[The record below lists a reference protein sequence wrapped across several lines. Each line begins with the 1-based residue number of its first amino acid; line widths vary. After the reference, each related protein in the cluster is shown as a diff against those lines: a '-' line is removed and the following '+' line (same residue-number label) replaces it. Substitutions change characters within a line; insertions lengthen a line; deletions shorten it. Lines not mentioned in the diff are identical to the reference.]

1 MTTQNHTI
9 GTTWTETVMDGD
21 DFLLSLPSAS
31 RFDVDVATTDTV
43 VAPTVGRGH
52 VIAADLRKSI
62 TRALLGPGYV
72 WTKAP
77 KQYTATL
84 STWSSDLAAILALE
98 GLVGYWPTDPAYLYS
113 DDAGTTL
120 ATVGGSVAYRAN
132 LISGGPAAVQST
144 PANQPVLHKYS
155 LSDFYWLETDDGSS
169 TLTATTGDLG
179 ASCTVAYADA
189 NGAVFTEGVTI
200 SSTYSTTP
208 AVGYNS
214 DFMIF
219 NRALT
224 AAEKTLITRHLTR
237 DRDFVQRELLAIS
250 GLTGYW
256 KADPQYLFEDSAG
269 TTPASTS
276 GTGPV
281 GQWRPLGI
289 PMSFGEELVDTLN
302 EATAW
307 TTGGANTL
315 APDGDALKAVF
326 VDHATAGIA
335 SLVSAGGL
343 TTDLV
348 IGNTYLITGQ
358 AKVSASG
365 AVTINATNTSGVSV
379 SQGAFT
385 LTSSDYVGFEIVFTA
400 TQTNNQLRVTSF
412 SSGESVWWRSL
423 SIRQVITNAALQ
435 GTTANK
441 PILRKT
447 PTTGV
452 YWLDSNTSTSALN
465 VALSDTVLGRRNL
478 LTYTEDFSNAAW
490 SRTGFLS
497 FGSGS
502 IADALPS
509 TVGPAALDLI
519 IEDTN
524 NVPHRAGQFPAVST
538 IIGTPINIT
547 VYVKQGPGS
556 RYFGCQSLTAAG
568 TYAHCVFDLSTKTYN
583 ANALIDS
590 ASITELP
597 GGIFRLSIKCT
608 PSAILPNSYVYFYS
622 TPSATATVTTGTSPS
637 YVGDGNS
644 GFYIGG
650 AQLEFGSV
658 ATDYQKIT
666 NVPAYCTLVRATAE
680 GVTFTDNAEIAAPYN
695 IAPAFSFNAD
705 VAIFN
710 RALTATEKALITR
723 YMARAVPMLGSNLVT
738 NGTFDTDTVWT
749 KGTGWSIGSGVASKS
764 AGTASNLTQSVG
776 VSGNTYYAKADAVV
790 TAGTIGAYPGSGTTQ
805 FGSTSATGT
814 LAYTMKASGT
824 GIGVRGDAS
833 FAGNV
838 DNATIKEI
846 L

>member
-1 MTTQNHTI
+1 MR
-9 GTTWTETVMDGD
+9 
-21 DFLLSLPSAS
+21 S
-31 RFDVDVATTDTV
+31 RFPHGGEVLGA
-43 VAPTVGRGH
+43 APANPILAPVLSQ
-52 VIAADLRKSI
+52 D
-62 TRALLGPGYV
+62 RALSMSRQREML
-72 WTKAP
+72 
-77 KQYTATL
+77 
-84 STWSSDLAAILALE
+84 DLQAIQRIP
-98 GLVGYWPTDPAYLYS
+98 GLV
-113 DDAGTTL
+113 
-120 ATVGGSVAYRAN
+120 
-132 LISGGPAAVQST
+132 
-144 PANQPVLHKYS
+144 
-155 LSDFYWLETDDGSS
+155 
-169 TLTATTGDLG
+169 
-179 ASCTVAYADA
+179 
-189 NGAVFTEGVTI
+189 
-200 SSTYSTTP
+200 
-208 AVGYNS
+208 
-214 DFMIF
+214 
-219 NRALT
+219 
-224 AAEKTLITRHLTR
+224 
-237 DRDFVQRELLAIS
+237 
-250 GLTGYW
+250 GYW
-256 KADPQYLFEDSAG
+256 KADPQYMFEDYTTL
-269 TTPASTS
+269 TTPTLGGVVGKVLDLSAPQTLGSELLTNGTMDSSTS
-276 GTGPV
+276 PWSSGSQSPANCTTRTIESGRLKYVCVDAGLSYSYATQILNSTLQLGAEYQVYFELECTVPIKVTVFNHTSSSNTIFSTVYQPGTYVISRPV
-281 GQWRPLGI
+281 HLAVTT
-289 PMSFGEELVDTLN
+289 SLN
-302 EATAW
+302 I
-307 TTGGANTL
+307 
-315 APDGDALKAVF
+315 VF
-326 VDHATAGIA
+326 SMA
-335 SLVSAGGL
+335 S
-343 TTDLV
+343 V
-348 IGNTYLITGQ
+348 IGSNVVGGTMWIDN
-358 AKVSASG
+358 VSLKKINPNN
-365 AVTINATNTSGVSV
+365 AVQS
-379 SQGAFT
+379 
-385 LTSSDYVGFEIVFTA
+385 
-400 TQTNNQLRVTSF
+400 
-412 SSGESVWWRSL
+412 
-423 SIRQVITNAALQ
+423 
-435 GTTANK
+435 TTANK
-441 PILRKT
+441 PILSKT
-447 PTTGV
+447 PTTGI
-452 YWLDSNTSTSALN
+452 YWADSNTATSALN

-608 PSAILPNSYVYFYS
+608 PSAILPNSYAYFYL
-622 TPSATATVTTGTSPS
+622 TTSATAVATTGTSPS
-637 YVGDGNS
+637 YVGDGTS

>member
-1 MTTQNHTI
+1 MR
-9 GTTWTETVMDGD
+9 
-21 DFLLSLPSAS
+21 S
-31 RFDVDVATTDTV
+31 RFPHGGEVLGA
-43 VAPTVGRGH
+43 AP
-52 VIAADLRKSI
+52 AN
-62 TRALLGPGYV
+62 P
-72 WTKAP
+72 
-77 KQYTATL
+77 
-84 STWSSDLAAILALE
+84 ILAPVLSQDRGLSMSRQQDLLDLQAIQRIP
-98 GLVGYWPTDPAYLYS
+98 GLVGYW
-113 DDAGTTL
+113 
-120 ATVGGSVAYRAN
+120 
-132 LISGGPAAVQST
+132 
-144 PANQPVLHKYS
+144 
-155 LSDFYWLETDDGSS
+155 
-169 TLTATTGDLG
+169 
-179 ASCTVAYADA
+179 
-189 NGAVFTEGVTI
+189 
-200 SSTYSTTP
+200 
-208 AVGYNS
+208 
-214 DFMIF
+214 
-219 NRALT
+219 
-224 AAEKTLITRHLTR
+224 
-237 DRDFVQRELLAIS
+237 QR
-250 GLTGYW
+250 
-256 KADPQYLFEDSAG
+256 DPQYMFEDSAG

-281 GQWRPLGI
+281 GQWRAVGVTP
-289 PMSFGEELVDTLN
+289 TLTAVTVAN
-302 EATAW
+302 SGFDADSDWTKGTGWTIGSGVAT
-307 TTGGANTL
+307 
-315 APDGDALKAVF
+315 K
-326 VDHATAGIA
+326 TAGSAA
-335 SLVSAGGL
+335 SLSQAITLTAGS
-343 TTDLV
+343 V
-348 IGNTYLITGQ
+348 YLITWTLTRTAGTLLPRFTGGSTVSGT
-358 AKVSASG
+358 ALSASG
-365 AVTINATNTSGVSV
+365 TYTENLVAVTGNVTLEFYGDASFAGTVDDVSV
-379 SQGAFT
+379 VL
-385 LTSSDYVGFEIVFTA
+385 LTGVVAVEA
-400 TQTNNQLRVTSF
+400 
-412 SSGESVWWRSL
+412 
-423 SIRQVITNAALQ
+423 
-435 GTTANK
+435 TTALK

-452 YWLDSNTSTSALN
+452 YWADSNTSTSALN

-568 TYAHCVFDLSTKTYN
+568 TYAHCVFDLSIKTYN

-608 PSAILPNSYVYFYS
+608 PSAILPNSYAYFYL
-622 TPSATATVTTGTSPS
+622 TTSATAVATTGTSPS
-637 YVGDGNS
+637 YVGDGTS

>member
-256 KADPQYLFEDSAG
+256 KNDPQYMFEDSAG
-269 TTPASTS
+269 TTPASTG
-276 GTGPV
+276 GTGPI
-281 GQWRPLGI
+281 GQWRAVGVTP
-289 PMSFGEELVDTLN
+289 TLTAVTVAN
-302 EATAW
+302 SGFDADSDWTKGTGWTIGSGVAT
-307 TTGGANTL
+307 
-315 APDGDALKAVF
+315 K
-326 VDHATAGIA
+326 TAGSAA
-335 SLVSAGGL
+335 SMSQAITLTAGS
-343 TTDLV
+343 V
-348 IGNTYLITGQ
+348 YLITWTMTRTAGTLLPRFTGGTTVSGT
-358 AKVSASG
+358 ALSASG
-365 AVTINATNTSGVSV
+365 TYTENLVAVTGNTTLEFYGDASFAGTVDGVSV
-379 SQGAFT
+379 VALGG
-385 LTSSDYVGFEIVFTA
+385 L
-400 TQTNNQLRVTSF
+400 
-412 SSGESVWWRSL
+412 
-423 SIRQVITNAALQ
+423 AAVEA
-435 GTTANK
+435 TTANK

-447 PTTGV
+447 PTTGI
-452 YWLDSNTSTSALN
+452 YWADSNTATSAL
-465 VALSDTVLGRRNL
+465 
-478 LTYTEDFSNAAW
+478 
-490 SRTGFLS
+490 
-497 FGSGS
+497 
-502 IADALPS
+502 
-509 TVGPAALDLI
+509 
-519 IEDTN
+519 
-524 NVPHRAGQFPAVST
+524 
-538 IIGTPINIT
+538 
-547 VYVKQGPGS
+547 
-556 RYFGCQSLTAAG
+556 
-568 TYAHCVFDLSTKTYN
+568 
-583 ANALIDS
+583 
-590 ASITELP
+590 
-597 GGIFRLSIKCT
+597 
-608 PSAILPNSYVYFYS
+608 
-622 TPSATATVTTGTSPS
+622 TATL
-637 YVGDGNS
+637 GNLGSACTVARS
-644 GFYIGG
+644 G
-650 AQLEFGSV
+650 
-658 ATDYQKIT
+658 
-666 NVPAYCTLVRATAE
+666 AE
-680 GVTFTDNAEIAAPYN
+680 GVTFTENVSITSTYN
-695 IAPAFSFNAD
+695 LAPAFGFNSD
-705 VAIFN
+705 VALFN

-723 YMARAVPMLGSNLVT
+723 YMARAVPMLGSNAVT
-738 NGTFDTDTVWT
+738 NGTFDTDT
-749 KGTGWSIGSGVASKS
+749 TGWSASASAQLSLSSGYIRVANNGAANQYAQQLIPALSTSKYYFASCLCKGDGGTGKGRLMIGSSGKQRDGAVSSSPQVLQLVGAPNAGAIYLFCLSATTTGVY
-764 AGTASNLTQSVG
+764 TEFDN
-776 VSGNTYYAKADAVV
+776 V
-790 TAGTIGAYPGSGTTQ
+790 TAQ
-805 FGSTSATGT
+805 
-814 LAYTMKASGT
+814 
-824 GIGVRGDAS
+824 
-833 FAGNV
+833 
-838 DNATIKEI
+838 EI